1 MAEVF
6 LARRRGPGGVE
17 KQLVV
22 KRIAR
27 EKSRDPRFGQLFVDE
42 ARLSMSLA
50 HKNIVPVFDFGRAGD
65 ELFLVMEFVD
75 GIDLGIALR
84 RSRELSLPP
93 SPILVAF
100 IGLEAAQALDYAH
113 TKVDPSG
120 KAQGVV
126 HRDVTPGN
134 VLVST
139 SGEVKLVDFGVAS
152 LADDSLGDGKVR
164 GTPSY
169 MAPEQ
174 ARGETVDERSDL
186 FSLGLIL
193 WEALAGRRAY
203 PGSDPTEVL
212 RLARKRELE
221 PLPDGV
227 PAELRKIIEKATA
240 EDPDQRYASA
250 REMYRALD
258 RYLVSAR
265 VDADTD
271 APPMAQL
278 TQWVSELRPRGK
290 GKPTIE
296 PALIAPVTG
305 EVVTFLAAGPEKV
318 VQTIL
323 GEGGDHTAVG
333 EGPGD
338 QTMRSMAATVIEGE
352 DDESSQE
359 AEERQP
365 VAEPIDE
372 PAPVPTAEV
381 SPGRSS
387 LRPWLWGGLG
397 VGVVGAILAV
407 ALASSPSTAKLDAAV
422 ALAPA
427 FDAGR
432 PLPVADAGSAVAIA
446 DIDANPAA
454 AELADAAPVAVA
466 RVDAGRPHHRID
478 AGRKI
483 AGKNLDAGPSTLGIV
498 QVSTSPWA
506 QVSVEGR
513 PESCSETP
521 CKLRLPPG
529 RYRLRMI
536 NPVARLGAEIEVAV
550 VADET
555 TTIRQSLTRTLP

>member
-93 SPILVAF
+93 SPILVAY

-120 KAQGVV
+120 EAKGVV

-174 ARGETVDERSDL
+174 ALGETVDERSDL

-203 PGSDPTEVL
+203 PGSDPNEVL
-212 RLARKRELE
+212 RLARTCALE
-221 PLPDGV
+221 ALPDEV
-227 PAELRKIIEKATA
+227 PDELRKIIEKATA
-240 EDPDQRYASA
+240 KDPSQRYASA
-250 REMYRALD
+250 KEMYRALD
-258 RYLVSAR
+258 RYLVAAR
-265 VDADTD
+265 VDADSD
-271 APPMAQL
+271 APPTTQL
-278 TQWVSELRPRGK
+278 TTWVGELRPKAK
-290 GKPTIE
+290 GK
-296 PALIAPVTG
+296 ASGVDLQAIAPVTG

-323 GEGGDHTAVG
+323 GEPAGDHTAVG

-338 QTMRSMAATVIEGE
+338 QTMRSMAATIIEGE
-352 DDESSQE
+352 EEEDDDRGAERSEGASQAG
-359 AEERQP
+359 AEGQGSTPMVAKAVPSAERP
-365 VAEPIDE
+365 RAV
-372 PAPVPTAEV
+372 
-381 SPGRSS
+381 
-387 LRPWLWGGLG
+387 RPWMWAAAGAG
-397 VGVVGAILAV
+397 VLAAVLAV
-407 ALASSPSTAKLDAAV
+407 ATSGRPSTVARSDAAIAV
-422 ALAPA
+422 APSPADAAAIATVADASPRAVVVDAAPITA
-427 FDAGR
+427 PPSDAGR
-432 PLPVADAGSAVAIA
+432 VRSRADAGHKS
-446 DIDANPAA
+446 PASKK
-454 AELADAAPVAVA
+454 P
-466 RVDAGRPHHRID
+466 DAGT
-478 AGRKI
+478 GV
-483 AGKNLDAGPSTLGIV
+483 LGTV

-506 QVSVEGR
+506 SVTVDGR

-521 CKLRLPPG
+521 CQLRLPPG
-529 RYRLRMI
+529 RYRLRLI
-536 NPVARLGAEIEVAV
+536 NPVARLGAEADITVT
-550 VADET
+550 ADET
-555 TTIRQSLTRTLP
+555 TTVRQSLTRSLP